1 MEIPVY
7 DYGRGDLLCT
17 ILVDE
22 KDNFCVLKEKVQEKE
37 KIKPKRQ
44 TIVLRIEDDTAAV
57 NLQLDEELEKWPV
70 SEAVPKCKIFVKL
83 PFAAEEAETDAVVK
97 IVMSPENQVWT
108 LPKGQRIKLPS
119 SGELN
124 LLQETKETNGV
135 TRHRVFQFKDE
146 RPGKLS
152 IEAEDDT
159 CKVYYVSEGDV
170 KEDKP
175 LACEL
180 KTLDEIEK
188 ESWTQTGE
196 RLKKFIIFNVELAE
210 IVARPAVKGINVCAS
225 AIKAFA
231 EPGIQGGITFL
242 QILLGARRPAAFP
255 TP

>member
-44 TIVLRIEDDTAAV
+44 TIVLRIEDDTAGRAD
-57 NLQLDEELEKWPV
+57 LQLDEELEKWPV
-70 SEAVPKCKIFVKL
+70 SEAVPKCQIFVKL
-83 PFAAEEAETDAVVK
+83 PFAAEEAETNAVFKV
-97 IVMSPENQVWT
+97 VMPPENQVWT
-108 LPKGQRIKLPS
+108 LRKGQRFKLPS

-124 LLQETKETNGV
+124 LLQETKET
-135 TRHRVFQFKDE
+135 RHQVLQFKDE
-146 RPGKLS
+146 RPGKFF
-152 IEAEDDT
+152 IENEDGT
-159 CKVYYVSEGDV
+159 CKVYYVPEGGEREEV
-170 KEDKP
+170 
-175 LACEL
+175 ACEL

-196 RLKKFIIFNVELAE
+196 RLKRFIVFNVELSE
-210 IVARPAVKGINVCAS
+210 IVARPAAEAIKVCAS
-225 AIKAFA
+225 VIRAFST
-231 EPGIQGGITFL
+231 PGIQEGIAFL
-242 QILLGARRPAAFP
+242 QILLGAMRRAIQ

>member
-1 MEIPVY
+1 M
-7 DYGRGDLLCT
+7 CT

-22 KDNFCVLKEKVQEKE
+22 EDNFCVLKEKVQEKK

-70 SEAVPKCKIFVKL
+70 NEAVPKCKIFVKL
-83 PFAAEEAETDAVVK
+83 SFAAEEAETDAVVK
-97 IVMSPENQVWT
+97 VVISPENQVWT

-119 SGELN
+119 SSGELN
-124 LLQETKETNGV
+124 LLQETKAKNHFSFWSPLNSV
-135 TRHRVFQFKDE
+135 TRHRVFQYKE
-146 RPGKLS
+146 KRPGKLS
-152 IEAEDDT
+152 IEAVGDT
-159 CKVYYVSEGDV
+159 CKVYYVSDSDV

-175 LACEL
+175 LACEP
-180 KTLDEIEK
+180 KTLEEIEK
-188 ESWTQTGE
+188 DSWTQTGE
-196 RLKKFIIFNVELAE
+196 RLKKFIIFNVELVE

-242 QILLGARRPAAFP
+242 QILLGAKPAATQ